1 MKRIIFKSAALLM
14 LIASIASCSTESA
27 VDLTNDASAG
37 VPEREGRSSIWDDVI
52 GQDMGNDVYEIT
64 ADKIAILDELQD
76 IVDKEG
82 NSSELVSLE
91 IVNKGVIN
99 DPNGKGFMLVAA
111 SRTGLSIGVAVAKT
125 DAGFF
130 RIDPSFGHKTVSC
143 RGCASGC
150 NLQYLNID
158 GKKVPICNENGCV
171 ADCTKTET
179 AF

>member
-1 MKRIIFKSAALLM
+1 MKRIIFKSAAFLM

-27 VDLTNDASAG
+27 VDLTNDASAE
-37 VPEREGRSSIWDDVI
+37 VPERESRSSIWDDVI

-64 ADKIAILDELQD
+64 ADKAAIIDELQD
-76 IVDKEG
+76 IADKEG
-82 NSSELVSLE
+82 DSSELVTLD
-91 IVNKGVIN
+91 ILKKPVIN
-99 DPNGKGFMLVAA
+99 DPNDSGFMLVAA
-111 SRTGLSIGVAVAKT
+111 SRTGLSIGVVVAKT
-125 DAGFF
+125 SGGFF
-130 RIDPSFGHKTVSC
+130 RLDPSFGHKTVSC

-179 AF
+179 TF